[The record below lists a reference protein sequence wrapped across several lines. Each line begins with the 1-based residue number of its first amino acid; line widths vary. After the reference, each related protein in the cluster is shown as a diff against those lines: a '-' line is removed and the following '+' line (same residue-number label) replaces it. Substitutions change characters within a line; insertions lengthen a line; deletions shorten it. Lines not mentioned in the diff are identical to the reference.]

1 MFFKLQKPTLL
12 NSHMVISTEN
22 LVTQVKD
29 FIKWA
34 KPQLGIDIP
43 LKVKLVPVKKTING
57 QFSFGSFNPNNNEII
72 VAYKD
77 RHILDILRSLSH
89 EMVHL
94 HQNLLGELNADS
106 GKDGSPQENQCNS
119 FAGILMRRWNKQE

>member
-1 MFFKLQKPTLL
+1 MKDKQKL
-12 NSHMVISTEN
+12 VA
-22 LVTQVKD
+22 QVKD

-43 LKVKLVPVKKTING
+43 VKVNLVPVKKTING

-94 HQNLLGELNADS
+94 HQNLLGKLKDDS
-106 GKDGSPQENQCNS
+106 GNTGSNIENEANS
-119 FAGILMRRWNKQE
+119 FAGVLMRNWTKQDNS